1 MSCQIQKLV
10 CIISSNLS
18 RMVALESVSPEGKR
32 HQPRSFPYHYHFR
45 QSKRETQDKNKIPID
60 YQHRRGFSLDYPNL
74 NMMSKQIIQEKT
86 TADNRNHHTC
96 DATFHP
102 FGEQSHKSKT
112 EKDSCDQKISD
123 SNPKNIPRQARKI
136 YVTQT

>member
-1 MSCQIQKLV
+1 MYRLFQFVRNGCFEIG
-10 CIISSNLS
+10 I
-18 RMVALESVSPEGKR
+18 
-32 HQPRSFPYHYHFR
+32 PRRKATSTRLFSYHFHFR

-60 YQHRRGFSLDYPNL
+60 YQLRRGFSLDYPIL
-74 NMMSKQIIQEKT
+74 NVMSKQIIQEKT
-86 TADNRNHHTC
+86 TADNCNYHAY

-102 FGEQSHKSKT
+102 FRKQSHKSKT
-112 EKDSCDQKISD
+112 EKDSCDQKVSD

>member
-1 MSCQIQKLV
+1 MPNPKACMYSLFQFVRNGCFGIG
-10 CIISSNLS
+10 I
-18 RMVALESVSPEGKR
+18 
-32 HQPRSFPYHYHFR
+32 PRRKATSTRLFPCHFHFR

-60 YQHRRGFSLDYPNL
+60 YQHRRGFPLDYQDL
-74 NMMSKQIIQEKT
+74 NVMSKQIIQEKT
-86 TADNRNHHTC
+86 TTDNRNHHAY

-102 FGEQSHKSKT
+102 FGKQSHKSKT

>member
-1 MSCQIQKLV
+1 
-10 CIISSNLS
+10 
-18 RMVALESVSPEGKR
+18 MVALESVSPEVKHINHGHSPITTIFANRNRK
-32 HQPRSFPYHYHFR
+32 H
-45 QSKRETQDKNKIPID
+45 KTKKKIPID

-86 TADNRNHHTC
+86 TADNRNHHAY
-96 DATFHP
+96 DATFHS
-102 FGEQSHKSKT
+102 FGKQPHKSKT
-112 EKDSCDQKISD
+112 EKDSCDQKVSD

>member
-1 MSCQIQKLV
+1 MPN
-10 CIISSNLS
+10 SNAC
-18 RMVALESVSPEGKR
+18 MYTVFQSVRNHCFGIGI
-32 HQPRSFPYHYHFR
+32 PRRKATSTRLFSYHYHFR
-45 QSKRETQDKNKIPID
+45 QSKRETQDKIKIPID
-60 YQHRRGFSLDYPNL
+60 YQHRRGFPLDYPIL
-74 NMMSKQIIQEKT
+74 NVMSKQIIQEET
-86 TADNRNHHTC
+86 TADYRNHHAN

-102 FGEQSHKSKT
+102 FGKQSHKSKT